1 MDLTTV
7 SIGDAEL
14 DIYYTFDVSNG
25 ELHIHEISNL
35 DNVVNLKPL
44 LAPQVIADIKNAL
57 MDKILNSSNVVS

>member
-7 SIGDAEL
+7 MIGEAQL

-44 LAPQVIADIKNAL
+44 LAPQVIADIKNTL
-57 MDKILNSSNVVS
+57 MDIILNSSNVVS

>member
-7 SIGDAEL
+7 MIGDAQL

-57 MDKILNSSNVVS
+57 MEKILNSSNVVS

>member
-1 MDLTTV
+1 MELMTIM
-7 SIGDAEL
+7 IGEAQL

-57 MDKILNSSNVVS
+57 MEKILNSSNVVS